1 MLVNWHE
8 DGLHMVLDL
17 SLSRLLL
24 FHLLVLL
31 LHILNGQLVEVFLAS
46 QTLEH
51 LHAALEKTAKGDQD
65 RA

>member
-1 MLVNWHE
+1 
-8 DGLHMVLDL
+8 MVLDL

-24 FHLLVLL
+24 FHFLVLL